1 MIRCLLLAIGFL
13 VTSALFAD
21 GSSGEYLLSPENSAT
36 ATKQFGSA
44 TDSYDRGGW
53 YFEGDK
59 GYARKAGVGLRKE
72 NATTLRYDFP
82 EGASEQ
88 IHILTVTCRQATS
101 SSNGKENTLF
111 YELLGTEMS
120 GTKSFVVSSPTD
132 EVALSFTFET
142 AQSVTGFRFSNSG
155 ANVFEIASVAWT
167 SSLPEIEIN
176 CVVLKEVELG
186 ATINV
191 SVNEVTGGSGVY
203 SYLSITFNG
212 STLEYVNPD
221 FPKSPTFT
229 VPQVSG
235 ACPIKVLVR
244 DSTGAEQCFET
255 TVTVLPYATPY
266 NLTASEIT
274 RNSFEL
280 TWDLNA
286 GATPAE
292 YQFTLDAVRA
302 EESALVVIAPNWVQT
317 AENEWQSDESFDI
330 TPWTDGWAVNGA
342 FGVAHGYSG
351 ALSISLNEGSW
362 QTKSC
367 LGGCYLLGK
376 LAAGEQ
382 KFRFKTTATPPR
394 YITLNLQKIN
404 WRVKNLTFKSS
415 AQERRLVVSDLPT
428 GMTFTVRLIASYSQ
442 VDGTATITSVVS
454 DPFTVSTL
462 ALPGF
467 TATEVYPKFS
477 FLQLTWPEEKEIVK
491 GEVKLFAERSV
502 PHDIPASLYL
512 SRILWTKSGD
522 GLTTSKAIVLTN
534 LSSRPVHL
542 RGNYTLQ
549 AVKRDTGTIRK
560 WDFSVEDEQ
569 GTKTYPYI
577 IPVGGELVIA
587 HASYPLS
594 DLREGVVHTTT
605 TALNFTD
612 AWDLS
617 LYKADALQ
625 NTLAPQLNSI
635 VRLKD
640 ESLEETETTVIT
652 ADLPNLDA
660 LYNPWMKIIEVR
672 LIDTQTVTRSSSTTM
687 FMFSSYLKDLSITR
701 KVWASCRTVDGE
713 IYSHPL
719 EVILWEP
726 ATNPGMGFRLR

>member
-1 MIRCLLLAIGFL
+1 MIRRLLLALGFW
-13 VTSALFAD
+13 VTGVLFAD
-21 GSSGEYLLSPENSAT
+21 GSSGDYLLSPENEAT
-36 ATKQFGSA
+36 TTKQFGGGS
-44 TDSYDRGGW
+44 DSYDRGGW
-53 YFEGDK
+53 YFESDK

-88 IHILTVTCRQATS
+88 IQTLTVTCRQAAAG
-101 SSNGKENTLF
+101 SNGKENTLF

-120 GTKSFVVSSPTD
+120 GTRSFVVTSPTD
-132 EVALSFTFET
+132 EVTLSFTFES

-167 SSLPEIEIN
+167 STLPKIEIN
-176 CVVLKEVELG
+176 CVVSEEVELG

-191 SVNEVTGGSGVY
+191 SVNEVTGGSGIY

-212 STLEYVNPD
+212 STLEYMNPD

-229 VPQVSG
+229 VPQISG
-235 ACPIKVLVR
+235 ACPVKVLVR
-244 DSTGAEQCFET
+244 DSTGIEQCFET
-255 TVTVLPYATPY
+255 SVMVLPYATPY

-292 YQFTLDAVRA
+292 YQFILDAVRA
-302 EESALVVIAPNWVQT
+302 EDCAQIVIAPTWVQT
-317 AENEWQSDESFDI
+317 AENEWQSDGSFDI
-330 TPWTDGWAVNGA
+330 TPWTDGWAVNGVY
-342 FGVAHGYSG
+342 GVAHGYSG

-362 QTKSC
+362 QTKPC
-367 LGGCYLLGK
+367 ILGRYLLGK

-382 KFRFKTTATPPR
+382 KLRFKTTATPPR
-394 YITLNLQKIN
+394 YITLDLQKIN
-404 WRVKNLTFKSS
+404 WCVKSLTFKAS

-428 GMTFTVRLIASYSQ
+428 GMTFTAKLMASYSQ
-442 VDGTATITSVVS
+442 VDGTAIVTRIS
-454 DPFTVSTL
+454 DPLTVSTL
-462 ALPGF
+462 AFPGF
-467 TATEVYPKFS
+467 TATEVYPKIS
-477 FLQLTWPEEKEIVK
+477 FLQLTWPDEKEIVK
-491 GEVKLFAERSV
+491 GELKLFAERSV

-534 LSSRPVHL
+534 LSSRPIHL

-549 AVKRDTGTIRK
+549 AVRRDTGTIRK

-594 DLREGVVHTTT
+594 DVREGVVHTTT

-617 LYKADALQ
+617 LYKVDTLQ
-625 NTLAPQLNSI
+625 NTLTPQLNSI

-640 ESLEETETTVIT
+640 ESLEETETTAIT
-652 ADLPNLDA
+652 VDLPNLDA

-687 FMFSSYLKDLSITR
+687 FMFSSYLKDLSVTR
-701 KVWASCRTVDGE
+701 KVWASCRTFDGE
-713 IYSHPL
+713 IYSPPL
-719 EVILWEP
+719 DVMLWEP
-726 ATNPGMGFRLR
+726 ATNPGMGFYLR